1 MDDETKRSTE
11 WKASLG
17 EKARAA
23 GELVAGDIVALKGV
37 RFSSEAREIMGHKL
51 ALLWLD
57 GMQHGMM
64 LAFEASK
71 DLLAP
76 HVTAAPLTPP

>member
-1 MDDETKRSTE
+1 MDDETKRSYE

-23 GELVAGDIVALKGV
+23 AELVASEIVALRGV
-37 RFSSEAREIMGHKL
+37 RLSSDAREILSHKL

-57 GMQHGMM
+57 GMQHGQTI
-64 LAFEASK
+64 AFEAAK
-71 DLLAP
+71 DLLERRVVEVAP
-76 HVTAAPLTPP
+76 PP